1 MKIALC
7 MSGQA
12 RGVVNG
18 WPSICGNIMNPNAP
32 DVFVHVWGSETDD
45 QVKAIHDLYKPAS
58 MVVEPQRSFVN
69 SKLDVDRQRARYPH
83 GASRD
88 DFVDRSY
95 SMWYSIQQANLIK
108 ERHRLTHDIQYDC
121 VIRARFDLSFSRPI
135 ECATYPGNMIH
146 LTDKC
151 IPEMIDDR
159 FAFGPTRLMNIYSS
173 GFSFYDQINAI
184 RSAGDGIFCAEI
196 ILYEMLRAFRVEYR
210 FIPNLQILRVPLE

>member
-18 WPSICGNIMNPNAP
+18 WPSICGNLMNPNAP
-32 DVFVHVWGSETDD
+32 EVFVHVWGAESDE
-45 QVKAIHDLYKPAS
+45 QVKAIRALYNPVS
-58 MVVEPQRSFVN
+58 MVVEPPRLFSN
-69 SKLDVDRQRARYPH
+69 SRLDIDRQRARYPH
-83 GASRD
+83 GSSRD

-95 SMWYSIQQANLIK
+95 SMWYSIQQANLVK
-108 ERHRLTHDIQYDC
+108 EKYRLEHDIHYDY

-135 ECATYPGNMIH
+135 ECVGYDNSVIH

-159 FAFGPTRLMNIYSS
+159 FAFGPTRLINIYSS
-173 GFSFYDQINAI
+173 GFAFYDQINAL
-184 RSAGDGIFCAEI
+184 RSAKDGIFCAEI
-196 ILYEMLRAFRVEYR
+196 ILYEMLRTFGVEYR
-210 FIPNLQILRVPLE
+210 FIPSLQILRVPLE